1 MNLYIEKDT
10 PGEYGLADTF
20 INETITL
27 NTKTTYLQD
36 ITAVFKGFT
45 NDFSTEATP
54 NNIKLYGYFGYTEQ
68 NAPTNIQKRAKL
80 FLGGELFKEGIVTLK
95 GTSWINGKPSLFEQE
110 FSDGQKNLTEILGED
125 TLAMLNDGD
134 GNISW
139 STKNIQNALQSIQNA
154 SGNFRWFIPLVS
166 TQRIFTIDSRAL
178 ATDNIAYFPS
188 KPITSEDVLLTQEIR
203 PAIFISDILDKIN
216 SRYDIK
222 IDPTPYIGNITQLTD
237 LATMCTAEISVKS
250 IKAKIDFSTWFFDTF
265 REERFD
271 IIPKPLIYAFELNY
285 IGYGGGS
292 AHTATFDMD
301 IQLSKT
307 PATGVNLSHSGVF
320 WIGASDAIGSYIRNV
335 EVWEVTALGEKK
347 KKLNYTIRSGAETGS
362 AKLRIRIGLDVFY
375 PEGSSTPSTLVKP
388 LVSIFVSSET
398 LSEWKYTNVIFN
410 WNDEDWAKGICN
422 NVQPSIAPTTV
433 NLFESLPEMKLIDF
447 VKSIYTMFGY
457 KKFKDQ
463 VLNDFYYIPKTI
475 GAIAHSAK
483 RVEND
488 LTPWA
493 DLSKVT
499 KKTNTKYD
507 GYNLKHATSEYQQN
521 IAFLTATGLE
531 YGQLKYPLPDPITGV
546 IPKPKSE
553 FKIETKFTT
562 PVFSPVAS
570 NADTIVNTFY
580 PFGSEA
586 KLNDIETRF
595 IYDTIVKEFPVFYYN
610 GVLDISTPYAIVDTD
625 SKILKSIGKYHGIS
639 HKSNRIKT
647 GVSNYITSIFSIASG
662 DFIDQN
668 TLYVQAF
675 KSFIEDTLSGKK
687 LIHTIELNLPNVQI
701 QNFEDNQ
708 EIIIKETKYTV
719 LESDIPLTGG
729 KTKLTLLNK

>member
-10 PGEYGLADTF
+10 PGEYGLVDTF

-45 NDFSTEATP
+45 NDFSTEATS

-68 NAPTNIQKRAKL
+68 NQPTNIQKKAKL
-80 FLGGELFKEGIVTLK
+80 FLGGQLFKEGIVTLK

-125 TLAMLNDGD
+125 TLAMLNDGAGD
-134 GNISW
+134 ISW

-154 SGNFRWFIPLVS
+154 SGGFRWFIPLVS

-178 ATDNIAYFPS
+178 ATDNIAYFPTG

-203 PAIFISDILDKIN
+203 PAVFMSDILDKIN
-216 SRYDIK
+216 SKYDIK
-222 IDPTPYIGNITQLTD
+222 IDPTPYIGDITQLTD

-250 IKAKIDFSTWFFDTF
+250 IKAKIDFSTWKFDTF

-271 IIPKPLIYAFELNY
+271 IIPKPLIDAFELNY

-292 AHTATFDMD
+292 AHDATFDMD
-301 IQLSKT
+301 IQLSK
-307 PATGVNLSHSGVF
+307 AASTGFNMSSGGVS
-320 WIGASDAIGSYIRNV
+320 WIGATDAIGSYIKNI
-335 EVWEVTALGEKK
+335 EVWEVTPLGEKK
-347 KKLNYTIRSGAETGS
+347 KKLNYSISSGSEIGS
-362 AKLRIRIGLDVFY
+362 AKLRIKIGLDVFY
-375 PEGSSTPSTLVKP
+375 TEGSSVPSTLVKP
-388 LVSIFVSSET
+388 LISIFVSSET

-410 WNDEDWAKGICN
+410 WSAEDWAKGTSN
-422 NVQPSIAPTTV
+422 NVQPTIAPTTV
-433 NLFESLPEMKLIDF
+433 NLFESLPDMKLIDF

-457 KKFKDQ
+457 KKFKEQ
-463 VLNDFYYIPKTI
+463 VLNDFYYTPKTI
-475 GAIAHSAK
+475 GTIAHSAK
-483 RVEND
+483 RIEND

-493 DLSKVT
+493 DLSKVP

-507 GYNLKHATSEYQQN
+507 GYNLKHATSGYQQN

-531 YGQLKYPLPDPITGV
+531 YGQLKYPLIG
-546 IPKPKSE
+546 KPKSE
-553 FKIETKFTT
+553 FKIETKFTA

-570 NADTIVNTFY
+570 NSDTIINTFY
-580 PFGSEA
+580 PFGNEA

-595 IYDTIVKEFPVFYYN
+595 IYDTIVKELPVFYYN
-610 GVLDISTPYAIVDTD
+610 GVSNISTHYAIVDTD
-625 SKILKSIGKYHGIS
+625 TKTLKSIGKYHGIS

-662 DFIDQN
+662 DFLDQN

-687 LIHTIELNLPNVQI
+687 LIHTIELSLPNVQI
-701 QNFEDNQ
+701 QKFEDNQ